1 MKNPVHRLIL
11 AITMAASLIF
21 LAGCE
26 ERTDYEGFSRHALTV
41 FIWERY
47 RPQPQS
53 VGK

>member
-26 ERTDYEGFSRHALTV
+26 ERTDYEGFSKACIDSLYLGEV
-41 FIWERY
+41 S
-47 RPQPQS
+47 PSAQS